1 MRRRIVAG
9 LIAGLCLSSASPP
22 AHAFF
27 GTGGVVIDPTNLVQN
42 IQTATHTLEQINNQ
56 INQLQNEANMILNQV
71 EDLKRLDISRLSDLR
86 RILEQIDAL
95 MREADD
101 ITYEVATS
109 EERYRETYP
118 ESYSGLNNTE
128 IVQRATDQW
137 RISRRAFGH
146 SIKVQSGIVK
156 SINEA
161 RTTLH
166 DLVSASNEATGNL
179 AVSQAGNEL
188 AALSIEQQ
196 MQMQQLMA
204 AHYRMVATE
213 AARRSA
219 IEEQARIRHSRF
231 RGDGVAYT
239 RN

>member
-1 MRRRIVAG
+1 MQ
-9 LIAGLCLSSASPP
+9 P

-42 IQTATHTLEQINNQ
+42 ILTATHTLEQINNQ
-56 INQLQNEANMILNQV
+56 VNQLQNEASMILNQV
-71 EDLKRLDISRLSDLR
+71 EDLKQLDLSRLSDLR
-86 RILEQIDAL
+86 RVLQRIDDL

-101 ITYEVATS
+101 ITYEVNTS
-109 EERYRETYP
+109 EQRYQETYP
-118 ESYSGLNNTE
+118 TSYSDLTNTE

-146 SIKVQSGIVK
+146 SIKVQSGIVT
-156 SINEA
+156 SINDA
-161 RTTLH
+161 RGTLT
-166 DLVSASNEATGNL
+166 DLVTASNEATGNL
-179 AVSQAGNEL
+179 AVNQAGNEL

-196 MQMQQLMA
+196 MQVQQLMA

-231 RGDGVAYT
+231 RGDGIAYT